1 VGRWLSKLRQHCE
14 ANNFVNSSKLEIKN
28 LLLLEKAGF
37 SCDPQ
42 TMEWH
47 QTYNETVFYVRNHN
61 TSKILQDFVTE
72 DGQRLGNRVGTL
84 RNKKSADDF
93 DAILK
98 QLTLKKLP
106 NWFENWADKRTVDY
120 LPASDGP

>member
-1 VGRWLSKLRQHCE
+1 
-14 ANNFVNSSKLEIKN
+14 
-28 LLLLEKAGF
+28 
-37 SCDPQ
+37 
-42 TMEWH
+42 MEWH